1 VIRQAFESI
10 PRSRYR
16 ATESAF
22 SRDGVLSPELLVTFV
37 LYMVA
42 DGNRRGIRHLLPDFW
57 EHAADHGLPL
67 ATESPVSP
75 SAICQARQRL
85 SPDVFRDLLY
95 ALSSAPIDGDRTTPG
110 RRWYGRRVFA
120 ADGAKIN
127 LRRAPDLEYTFG
139 VPEGAYCPQL
149 LMSTL
154 VDVCSRTPVDVE
166 ISGYCGSEREHLLL
180 MLDSIDRGDLLIL
193 DRGYPSHEVL
203 QECSR
208 AGIDFLVRVPIS
220 HTFVAV
226 DEFRRSGASDT
237 VTTLKLPADADPEWS
252 PLQVRLTRIDGPD
265 GPAFYVSSLDPGEVT
280 EADIAELYHMRWE
293 AEEYFKL
300 FTSEYIGQKQFRSTS
315 AHGVAQEVAA
325 LTLFLAISRL
335 LAVAADEATHGSAEF
350 ASQKGAVLALATF
363 LARILLDPHP
373 RTAIQAVARAI
384 RRIQMTRD
392 RHRPGRSHPRRSF
405 KPNPKWGP
413 RGRRR
418 A

>member
-1 VIRQAFESI
+1 M
-10 PRSRYR
+10 
-16 ATESAF
+16 
-22 SRDGVLSPELLVTFV
+22 TFL

-42 DGNRRGIRHLLPDFW
+42 DGNRRGIRHLVPDFW

-67 ATESPVSP
+67 PVDSPVSA

-85 SPDVFRDLLY
+85 SSDVFRDLLY
-95 ALSSAPIDGDRTTPG
+95 ALSSTPIDGDQVGTARLW
-110 RRWYGRRVFA
+110 RGRRVFA
-120 ADGAKIN
+120 ADGAKVN
-127 LRRAPDLEYTFG
+127 LRRAPDLEYSFG
-139 VPEGAYCPQL
+139 VPDGAYCPQL

-166 ISGYCGSEREHLLL
+166 VSGYCGSEREHLLL

-203 QECSR
+203 QECAQ

-220 HTFVAV
+220 HTFAAV
-226 DEFRRSGASDT
+226 DEFRRSGASDI
-237 VTTLKLPADADPEWS
+237 VTTLELPKGADPEWS
-252 PLQVRLTRIDGPD
+252 PLRVRLTRIEGLE
-265 GPAFYVSSLDPGEVT
+265 GPAFYISSLDSREIT

-293 AEEYFKL
+293 AEEYFRL
-300 FTSEYIGQKQFRSTS
+300 FTSEYVGQKQFRSTS
-315 AHGVAQEVAA
+315 AHGVVQEVAA

-335 LAVAADEATHGSAEF
+335 LAVAADEATPDSAEF
-350 ASQKGAVLALATF
+350 VSQKGAVLALATF
-363 LARILLDPHP
+363 LARILLAPDQ
-373 RTAIQAVARAI
+373 RTATDAVARAI
-384 RRIQMTRD
+384 RRTQMTRD

-413 RGRRR
+413 RGHRR